1 MPESKYHK
9 RSFDTTKLL
18 HAAAKRIRV
27 KKWHFPFVAS
37 AVVLLNLPAIHSKT
51 CVIIQNPSLVQLVPC
66 FGVMKLNNSKE
77 GFKMIKGRP
86 AANVKIKSGF
96 SLKFTSNLFTSH
108 WNETSSVLLIISG
121 EGTKKY
127 KWVPRDNVGRLWY
140 RLWPWKVKCL
150 GNYQH
155 ESPLRHLI

>member
-9 RSFDTTKLL
+9 RSFDGTKQL

-66 FGVMKLNNSKE
+66 FGVLKLNNNKK

-96 SLKFTSNLFTSH
+96 SLKFTLNLFTSH
-108 WNETSSVLLIISG
+108 WNETNSVIDYQRRGNKKVQMGPAGQCGTVMIQIMAV
-121 EGTKKY
+121 EG
-127 KWVPRDNVGRLWY
+127 
-140 RLWPWKVKCL
+140 
-150 GNYQH
+150 
-155 ESPLRHLI
+155 